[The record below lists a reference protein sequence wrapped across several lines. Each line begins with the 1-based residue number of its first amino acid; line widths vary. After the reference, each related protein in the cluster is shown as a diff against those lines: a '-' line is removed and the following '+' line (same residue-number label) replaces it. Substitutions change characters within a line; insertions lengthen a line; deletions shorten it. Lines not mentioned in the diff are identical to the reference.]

1 MKKIKN
7 YIGAHVSSS
16 GGLDK
21 AVLRA
26 FQIKATT
33 FSFFTK
39 NQLRWSSSPLQK
51 KDIDNFKKSCIKYNF
66 FPEKILPHSSYLINL
81 GHPNDILLQKSR
93 TAFIDEIKRC
103 NELGLSFLNF
113 HPGSHLNQIS
123 EISCLSRIAESIN
136 IALEKTKNVTAVIEN
151 TAGQGTSVGYK
162 FEHLSNIISQVH
174 DKSRIGVCIDTCHLF
189 SSGYDLRTK
198 KNYENTFNQFF
209 DIIGLK
215 YLKGF
220 HLNDSKRT
228 FNSRIDRHESLGMGN
243 IGISVFL
250 YIIQNKDFE
259 NVPMILETV
268 NPKIWE
274 KEISWLRSLKNESI

>member
-39 NQLRWSSSPLQK
+39 NQLRWSSSPLQQ

-123 EISCLSRIAESIN
+123 EISCLLRIAESIN
-136 IALEKTKNVTAVIEN
+136 IALEKTKNVTVVIEN

-162 FEHLSNIISQVH
+162 FEHLSKIISQVH

-189 SSGYDLRTK
+189 ASGYDLRTK
-198 KNYENTFNQFF
+198 KNYENTFNRFF

-228 FNSRIDRHESLGMGN
+228 FNSRIDRHESLGMGK

-268 NPKIWE
+268 NPNIWE